1 MTTELGFAKERWS
14 IFIPAQPSLFMKV
27 VTQTHKDQGNKRSA
41 ELLTV
46 PFTSEVYGPT
56 VTSQAEPAVLN
67 TAHANTYQVL
77 TKLLYAVSS
86 THTHIHTHTHAHT
99 DTHLCTAETHH
110 YGNSGASVDSG
121 KVQNVHVIGTEG

>member
-86 THTHIHTHTHAHT
+86 THTHTHTHTPTQTLTSALLKHT
-99 DTHLCTAETHH
+99 TMETLEPRLILVRSKMSTLLAQR
-110 YGNSGASVDSG
+110 G
-121 KVQNVHVIGTEG
+121 